1 VSFSPKMRIIT
12 HLRSTRGLIREGSL
26 TRRILVSAAL
36 SLVFGVGERSP
47 IVNRIQSLW
56 TPVALP
62 RVATHLIPAPPDV
75 LAFACLRQ
83 PRPYPVALR
92 QRDLS
97 SMGNAGPHEMAF
109 ALTGGGTPELVV
121 GASVA
126 PRDFS
131 RLGVRPLLGRTLRV
145 SDNCSRATP
154 VVMIG
159 EMLWRTR
166 FSADAAIVGKSILLS
181 AHAYRVVGILPA
193 TFRFPYAS
201 DPVEIWLPAA
211 QDPQLRESQAQQAAA
226 EVKELTTAAQPS
238 PSPSSSPARKTSPV
252 PAPASRS
259 VAPVATIAP
268 LAPLAPLAP
277 VTTLTPAARV
287 APAKVTVTSQD

>member
-12 HLRSTRGLIREGSL
+12 HLHSARGLIRERSL

-36 SLVFGVGERSP
+36 SLVFGVGARSP

-56 TPVALP
+56 TPVTPP
-62 RVATHLIPAPPDV
+62 RVARHLTPAPPDV
-75 LAFACLRQ
+75 FAFECLRR
-83 PRPYPVALR
+83 PRPYPVALH
-92 QRDLS
+92 QRDLNS
-97 SMGNAGPHEMAF
+97 IVNGGPHEMAF
-109 ALTGGGTPELVV
+109 ALTGGGAPELVV

-159 EMLWRTR
+159 EMLWRAR

-201 DPVEIWLPAA
+201 DPVEVWLPAA

-226 EVKELTTAAQPS
+226 KVKELTTAAQPS
-238 PSPSSSPARKTSPV
+238 PSSSRAPKINPA

-259 VAPVATIAP
+259 IAPVATIAP
-268 LAPLAPLAP
+268 LSPLAPLAP
-277 VTTLTPAARV
+277 VTTLAPAARV
-287 APAKVTVTSQD
+287 APVKVTVTSQE